1 MKDWLLSVFVIIA
14 MITAIVSL
22 ITKFSEIINKPVRW
36 SRERRQDHE
45 IIVVAKRDIDALKKK
60 EQADVAKS
68 TKQRE
73 DVQKALNELKQL
85 VLTDRT
91 QRIRTEIINFSARLD
106 DNVRQDQFKH
116 VFNLYEEYQ
125 RLLEETGMVNGQ
137 TDVAMSVIEEVYKKR
152 LKDGFR

>member
-60 EQADVAKS
+60 E
-68 TKQRE
+68 
-73 DVQKALNELKQL
+73 
-85 VLTDRT
+85 
-91 QRIRTEIINFSARLD
+91 
-106 DNVRQDQFKH
+106 
-116 VFNLYEEYQ
+116 
-125 RLLEETGMVNGQ
+125 
-137 TDVAMSVIEEVYKKR
+137 
-152 LKDGFR
+152 